1 MVVVGGGGVYR
12 DRNVS
17 GTNMSELKLFQ
28 MLKLNYTLVLV
39 KQLTPCDSHS
49 WGTRRWVIDKFSTL
63 YGTRVFTRSRH
74 WII

>member
-1 MVVVGGGGVYR
+1 VVGGGGVYR

-49 WGTRRWVIDKFSTL
+49 
-63 YGTRVFTRSRH
+63 
-74 WII
+74 